1 MLRGM
6 AVLARIQEEANRE
19 WQERFDS
26 MTLDEKQ
33 AELRRE
39 PRDMAFY
46 AAGLNAVMLVGI
58 LPMFAYS
65 IFVGYDPWFMA
76 FGSGLT
82 VFMAGAG
89 PIAGLHWGGR
99 VRLAKKYGVYVRT
112 VEDRALD
119 IIFGVMVAFALEV
132 HFSYLNS
139 LEVNLVLLAIGVL
152 VQVILVRW
160 AFFGKG
166 PVKPLFNNIA

>member
-6 AVLARIQEEANRE
+6 IVLARIQEEANRE
-19 WQERFDS
+19 WRERFDS
-26 MTLDEKQ
+26 MMLDEKR

-39 PRDMAFY
+39 PKEMAFY

-76 FGSGLT
+76 FWAGLT

-99 VRLAKKYGVYVRT
+99 ARLAKKYGIYVRT
-112 VEDRALD
+112 AADTALD
-119 IIFGVMVAFALEV
+119 ILFGVMVAFAIEV
-132 HFSYLNS
+132 HFSHMNS
-139 LEVNLVLLAIGVL
+139 LEVNLVLLAVGII
-152 VQVILVRW
+152 VQMILFRW

-166 PVKPLFNNIA
+166 PVKPLFNNIG